1 MVVLKHPFAFRF
13 QAVAAVVGELPDVRL
28 GAGEG
33 EDVLHPAVGVAAGE
47 DAVLPD
53 GVEQPV
59 RLDPL
64 VAQVPVG
71 QRPLRLHG
79 PGMDAH
85 IGVALRVAAADI
97 QVFVQRLFPVDVGCL
112 PEHGAAAAVGAFD
125 SCRPVLSLMLH
136 SYPSFAVPVPYLE
149 RLPALWWRSSACP
162 AYGLSNL

>member
-1 MVVLKHPFAFRF
+1 MVVLEHPPAFRF

-85 IGVALRVAAADI
+85 IGVAFRVAAADI
-97 QVFVQRLFPVDVGCL
+97 QVFVQRLFLMDVGCL
-112 PEHGAAAAVGAFD
+112 PEHGAAAAVGASD
-125 SCRPVLSLMLH
+125 PCGPVLCLMLH
-136 SYPSFAVPVPYLE
+136 SYPSSLCCAGSISGRAPCFVVAFL
-149 RLPALWWRSSACP
+149 RLPCVWIK
-162 AYGLSNL
+162 